1 MGEQKKISKLT
12 VRNQKIYIIAAIILI
27 IIIALLFLLISNSSK
42 NDKKEIITE
51 STLEKIID
59 VSDLSTYEAVY
70 NGIAN
75 VPNKKKTKNID
86 YYVSYEAKVKAGI
99 DFDKVKISVDAK
111 EKKIIITVPDI
122 VITDTNV
129 DITTLDYIFENKK
142 AETSTVSQEAYKA
155 AIADVEKEITDKDAI
170 YTLAEE
176 NAKNVIEALVKPFV
190 KQMDSEYTLE
200 IK

>member
-1 MGEQKKISKLT
+1 M
-12 VRNQKIYIIAAIILI
+12 YIIAAAVLVIVL
-27 IIIALLFLLISNSSK
+27 LLFFLMTGNAGK
-42 NDKKEIITE
+42 DDKKEIITK

-70 NGIAN
+70 NGIAS
-75 VPNKKKTKNID
+75 VPNKKKPKNID

-99 DFDKVKISVDAK
+99 DFDQVEISVDK
-111 EKKIIITVPDI
+111 QEKKIIITVPDTT
-122 VITDTNV
+122 ITDTNV

-155 AIADVEKEITDKDAI
+155 AIEDVKQEISDKDAI
-170 YTLAEE
+170 YSLAEE

-190 KQMDSEYTLE
+190 KQLDSEYTLE